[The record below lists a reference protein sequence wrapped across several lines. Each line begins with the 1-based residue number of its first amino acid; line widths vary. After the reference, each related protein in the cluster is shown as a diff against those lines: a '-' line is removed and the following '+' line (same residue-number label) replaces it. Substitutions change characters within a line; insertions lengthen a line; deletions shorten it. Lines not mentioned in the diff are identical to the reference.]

1 MGLIDIV
8 VRHAALTAV
17 DGLVVVVVGFGVF
30 GYDVPGVKEAGDV
43 AEGAEEDVYDGVGG
57 AEADFYPDCEW
68 MDGVSGAG

>member
-17 DGLVVVVVGFGVF
+17 DGLVVIVVGFGVF

-57 AEADFYPDCEW
+57 AESDFYPDC
-68 MDGVSGAG
+68 G